1 VLVNTNLV
9 CVSEKRAAHPTDA
22 FKTLKF
28 ANRQT
33 HAQTGHTGEQ
43 LRATACDPPICVL
56 CCIVLYCVVLC
67 CVVLCCVVM
76 LRDDEGPYRLNHRAG
91 LQLAHSANQRCTA
104 NARN

>member
-1 VLVNTNLV
+1 MLVNTNLV

-43 LRATACDPPICVL
+43 LQATARDPPICVL
-56 CCIVLYCVVLC
+56 CCVV
-67 CVVLCCVVM
+67 CCVVM

-104 NARN
+104 NGRVSFLHL